1 MKYLIY
7 YFWTFILGNIIGVL
21 IETIWCIIKY
31 KKIES
36 RKGLI
41 YGPFNPLYGF
51 AGLVLTL
58 AIDINPN
65 KSIGTVFITGVVIA
79 SIIEYLCSFF
89 QEKAFGVV
97 SWDYKDF
104 KYNLNGRINLFYS
117 IAWGLITILWYFKIM
132 NIVSNIMPFVSAHLS
147 LTLIVLIFYIIDA
160 EISLVANIRRK
171 KRKEKIYPKTKFE
184 KSIDII
190 YNDERMEKVYPNSI
204 FVEK

>member
-1 MKYLIY
+1 M
-7 YFWTFILGNIIGVL
+7 
-21 IETIWCIIKY
+21 
-31 KKIES
+31 
-36 RKGLI
+36 
-41 YGPFNPLYGF
+41 
-51 AGLVLTL
+51 